1 MTASEMSRQPVRP
14 NRGLLVS
21 GAVLVGVG
29 GMLGATGVLLGTF
42 AILSATRQ
50 WVKQLETPPTEM
62 ASQRLHQARA
72 ATSAATSAA
81 ADAWRAEGR
90 PTT

>member
-1 MTASEMSRQPVRP
+1 MLMAANEVSRQWVRP

-50 WVKQLETPPTEM
+50 WVKQLETPPSEM
-62 ASQRLHQARA
+62 ASQRSHQAR
-72 ATSAATSAA
+72 AATSAA
-81 ADAWRAEGR
+81 ADAWRAEGKSA
-90 PTT
+90 T